1 MGNGRL
7 IAIAIAL
14 CAVSYAATQWLSAV
28 RVIPL
33 KPDQRVPSF
42 HRVDPDSP
50 RTQVEASHASDMDP
64 VRDRLRW
71 AVVDSA
77 DSLSSDPCND
87 GLKARYVNAA
97 TNYARAWLSVAPCVA
112 TRTCSSADEPLLQR
126 AQEAFGSPLDHRVRD
141 AMHKAHQTDAIRDG
155 DFPKDVVN
163 HVALLAADPVINPLA
178 EPKIKQTF
186 RDERTPLS
194 CRVSAR

>member
-7 IAIAIAL
+7 IATAIAL
-14 CAVSYAATQWLSAV
+14 CVVSYAATQWLSAV

-33 KPDQRVPSF
+33 KPDPRVPTF

-50 RTQVEASHASDMDP
+50 QTQVEASHASDMDP
-64 VRDRLRW
+64 VRDGLRW
-71 AVVDSA
+71 AVLDSA
-77 DSLSSDPCND
+77 QSLSDDPCND
-87 GLKARYVNAA
+87 QLKARYINAA

-141 AMHKAHQTDAIRDG
+141 AMRKAHETDALREG

-163 HVALLAADPVINPLA
+163 HVALLAADPVINPRA
-178 EPKIKQTF
+178 EPASKQIF
-186 RDERTPLS
+186 RETRAPLS
-194 CRVSAR
+194 CRASAR